1 MKLEIDLTWEP
12 QNIGWNMTNKSE
24 KYLPNS
30 PDPRMVTS
38 SNITVKVKYGVKMM
52 KCNTLFIYKRLDVKR

>member
-1 MKLEIDLTWEP
+1 MKLEIDLTWKP
-12 QNIGWNMTNKSE
+12 QNIGWNMTNKRE

-38 SNITVKVKYGVKMM
+38 SNITVKVTDEIWSKYVGM
-52 KCNTLFIYKRLDVKR
+52 

>member
-12 QNIGWNMTNKSE
+12 QNIGWNMTNKRE

-38 SNITVKVKYGVKMM
+38 SNITVKVTDEIWSKYVRIITH
-52 KCNTLFIYKRLDVKR
+52 CLFIKGWM

>member
-12 QNIGWNMTNKSE
+12 QNIGWNMTNKRE

-30 PDPRMVTS
+30 PDPRMATS
-38 SNITVKVKYGVKMM
+38 SNITVKVKYEVK
-52 KCNTLFIYKRLDVKR
+52 ID